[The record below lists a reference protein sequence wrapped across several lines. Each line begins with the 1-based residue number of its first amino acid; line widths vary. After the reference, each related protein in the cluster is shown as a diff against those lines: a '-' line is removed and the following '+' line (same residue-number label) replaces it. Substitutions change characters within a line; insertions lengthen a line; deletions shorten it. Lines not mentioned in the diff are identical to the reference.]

1 MGSAPNAAATAV
13 TSHPV
18 KQGLIQA
25 FGVLTDTLIICTSTA
40 FLVLFSDAYKTTNLQ
55 GIELTQASLLVSILD
70 HGPLA
75 SLPS

>member
-1 MGSAPNAAATAV
+1 M

-40 FLVLFSDAYKTTNLQ
+40 SLSCSPDAYKTTNLQ
-55 GIELTQASLLVSILD
+55 GIELTQASLSQHID
-70 HGPLA
+70 HGPLD
-75 SLPS
+75 SLLS